1 MVDLK
6 NMTIKNAHKGLRD
19 KLFSASELTESI
31 FEVAANS
38 ESVLHAHLLLMHEE
52 AVQGAKETDQRISK
66 DNMLGALDGIPIS
79 IKDNM
84 NLKGHGTTCSSKILS
99 NYISPYDATV
109 VKRLRESGTCL
120 LYTSPSPRD
129 S

>member
-79 IKDNM
+79 IKR
-84 NLKGHGTTCSSKILS
+84 K
-99 NYISPYDATV
+99 
-109 VKRLRESGTCL
+109 KRARAN
-120 LYTSPSPRD
+120 RHKKKKV
-129 S
+129 